1 MAYTERMIKID
12 RRLRITV
19 LLFFWVFIAVIP
31 GCTNI
36 REVET
41 LSPTGQPTSFIGEEE
56 ALQAVANT
64 HEVTSFR
71 RSTATPCLIQVEQ
84 HPTTK
89 DPVYIIRVVE
99 DQQDHLVLYDR
110 YRVDAYSGRIIE

>member
-56 ALQAVANT
+56 ALQAVPILKA
-64 HEVTSFR
+64 EFR
-71 RSTATPCLIQVEQ
+71 RINRDSLSDSSRQP
-84 HPTTK
+84 PTTK
-89 DPVYIIRVVE
+89 DPVYIIK
-99 DQQDHLVLYDR
+99 
-110 YRVDAYSGRIIE
+110 SG

>member
-1 MAYTERMIKID
+1 MIQLAPA
-12 RRLRITV
+12 LRIVV
-19 LLFFWVFIAVIP
+19 LISLLVLISVFS

-41 LSPTGQPTSFIGEEE
+41 LSPVDGSVNRFIKE
-56 ALQAVANT
+56 AEAIQAVANI
-64 HEVTSFR
+64 HEVISFR
-71 RSTATPCLIQVEQ
+71 KSTATPCLIQIEQ
-84 HPTTK
+84 HPTVK

-99 DQQDHLVLYDR
+99 DQHDHLVMYDQ